1 MTYPTGGQVTSTLLA
16 AVGNSLDSQEAVL
29 PLRSDEH
36 VVGLRKLVRER
47 AIDIKLSLVDQT
59 KLITAAS
66 EIARNT
72 IKYGGGG
79 EVRALT
85 LDDGMKKGIC
95 LIFTDHGPGIP
106 DIEQAMTDGYTTGGG
121 LGLGLGGAKRLVN
134 QFDITTSG
142 TGTVVTLIKWTQ

>member
-1 MTYPTGGQVTSTLLA
+1 MTYPSDGQLA
-16 AVGNSLDSQEAVL
+16 SSVLADVRDSLDSQEAAF

-47 AIDIKLSLVDQT
+47 AIDIRLSLVDQT

-72 IKYGGGG
+72 IKYGDGG
-79 EVRALT
+79 EVRAFT
-85 LDDGMKKGIC
+85 LDDGVKKGIC
-95 LIFTDHGPGIP
+95 LIFTDNGPGIP
-106 DIEQAMTDGYTTGGG
+106 DVARAMTDGYTTGGG

-134 QFDITTSG
+134 EFEITTSG
-142 TGTVVTLIKWTQ
+142 TGTVVTLIKWKQ